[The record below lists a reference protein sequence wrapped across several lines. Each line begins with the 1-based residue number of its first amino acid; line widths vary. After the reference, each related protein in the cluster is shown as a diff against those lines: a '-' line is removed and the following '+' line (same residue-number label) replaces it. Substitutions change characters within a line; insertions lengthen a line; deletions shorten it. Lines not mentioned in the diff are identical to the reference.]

1 MTRTKLQTLGVVLAI
16 SAVSSFAGVANA
28 QEAVTRTDW
37 QMHHG
42 DGKQAHGE
50 GLDKDALG
58 AALEPWFQY
67 ANIPLVNDA
76 GWTAAPDG
84 AIVAFRETSVL
95 SKAECKKAV
104 DHTYFQTLVTVPA
117 TVDVTQFD
125 LALSGMDDIAR
136 ISIFNDAHKDGS
148 IVDGSYVRRG
158 QPALQTSDLKE
169 LLVTGENRVVITLL
183 DNCGGNNNLDE
194 ARVELNGAVVPV
206 IAPEP
211 VADEKLCSPQTAEM
225 IDISFVNNS
234 DAPVS
239 FHWMEFDCTEGGG
252 PVLAPGAAE
261 RGRIGV
267 GHIFLLRD
275 ADKKLIGKFTGENG
289 KDFIVE

>member
-1 MTRTKLQTLGVVLAI
+1 MTRSKLHAIGVVLGMTAA
-16 SAVSSFAGVANA
+16 SAGVAMA
-28 QEAVTRTDW
+28 QDAVTRTDW

-42 DGKQAHGE
+42 DGKTAHGE

-67 ANIPLVNDA
+67 ASVPAADDA

-84 AIVAFRETSVL
+84 AIVAFRAASIL
-95 SKAECKKAV
+95 STAECKKAV
-104 DHTYFQTLVTVPA
+104 DHTYFQTMVTVPA
-117 TVDVTQFD
+117 GVDVTQFD

-136 ISIFNDAHKDGS
+136 ISIYNDAHQDGS

-158 QPALQTSDLKE
+158 QPDLQTSDLKE
-169 LLVTGENRVVITLL
+169 LLVQGENRVVITLL
-183 DNCGGNNNLDE
+183 DNCGGGNNLDE

-206 IAPEP
+206 VATAP
-211 VADEKLCSPQTAEM
+211 VAEEKLCSPQTSEM
-225 IDISFVNNS
+225 FEISFINNS
-234 DAPVS
+234 AAPVS

-252 PVLAPGAAE
+252 PVLAPGGTE
-261 RGRIGV
+261 RGRIGA

-275 ADKKLIGKFTGENG
+275 ANMKVIGTYIGENG
-289 KDFIVE
+289 KDFVVE